1 MCTAQH
7 LYIKRGENYDV
18 SDDSDDSDSE
28 DNEDPTP
35 GANATLQAVVDYVA
49 DL

>member
-1 MCTAQH
+1 MYTAQH
-7 LYIKRGENYDV
+7 LYITDDSDV

-28 DNEDPTP
+28 DDEDPTP
-35 GANATLQAVVDYVA
+35 GANATLQVVVDYVV

>member
-1 MCTAQH
+1 LHNICT
-7 LYIKRGENYDV
+7 LRGEDYDI

-28 DNEDPTP
+28 DDEGPTP
-35 GANATLQAVVDYVA
+35 GANVTLQAVVDFVA